1 MKNIINKFPKK
12 NISKIILV
20 LIFFLCSAALFSQA
34 ANRKKP
40 YLVKNT
46 APSSSLMIEVSGP
59 KILKEYIGYK
69 DITEDITSEISVQVK
84 YDDTYRAKSIEVQ
97 RYTITGFSQKEY
109 SAFRIMAHFG
119 ENLKENINNY
129 DEFLKVLYKPAVN
142 GDYSLYVIDDHKFK
156 LMKSFKSKDLVGG
169 KFHLDSALRFT
180 KEGGAG
186 VTVDKGIIALIPD
199 SEILSIEKHSTPENL
214 PIYTISVTGE
224 PFDSWFEEQ
233 NISPDSHFEM
243 TGTPPHIVNYT
254 DGKKLTVAWM
264 ESNGTKVHIQEFN
277 ESFEPLDEIVYNTNF
292 PIFGG
297 FTKDEKGNYFLVVAK
312 NNLDGIFSPNI
323 KLVKLDGRGK
333 EVKSFSPLINREDFD
348 VMKPIDA
355 GTSRVVYGN
364 GKVAVHLG
372 KTQHKN
378 KRDGLNHQSGI
389 LFVVNSETMEF
400 LSGESQ
406 TWTASHS
413 FDQRMIF
420 DGKDFVNLDLA
431 DAFPRGIQIT
441 KKKTGRLI
449 FTYKAGKMYQKT
461 FTELGGLVSVSDGY
475 LVLGASEKDFN
486 PSNAEIYLNDSRN
499 LFLLKVA
506 KNFNEVKVDSK
517 SQYLISKDIVIS
529 DGENS
534 PEISFVDYAGNKYPQ
549 KRVGVQWLTNF
560 KKKESENVLRPKLI
574 QLEEDRFLAV
584 YEKWSANSYIR
595 TEYIIFNSSGKILQ
609 EPVDLGSARLNR
621 KDDPVY
627 INGNVVWTAGKKD
640 RRELKVFVLKP

>member
-1 MKNIINKFPKK
+1 M
-12 NISKIILV
+12 
-20 LIFFLCSAALFSQA
+20 IFFLCSAALFSQA

>member
-595 TEYIIFNSSGKILQ
+595 TEY
-609 EPVDLGSARLNR
+609 
-621 KDDPVY
+621 
-627 INGNVVWTAGKKD
+627 
-640 RRELKVFVLKP
+640 